1 MGNALR
7 APNLNE
13 IASDGPLDA
22 AVLCRLAAAGGATRA
37 ELIKDLGPFV
47 SQKLSPSE
55 LRGMLDAA
63 LDAALASGLVTAARS
78 RFALTPPG
86 LETAKVHLSCQSV
99 PDDWAT
105 IRDVRLV
112 AAALGLSDLGERRA
126 KQLARPDGLRSAI
139 LQQAYQLTPRKCGSP
154 AKLRSALAAIALERA
169 FGNKLKS
176 EFASGK
182 GLSARAG
189 RLLAGQLARRP
200 RDFGTDTRLI
210 AALAAEACG
219 SAQTDAASLKLAILR
234 NALGR
239 RVDIS
244 LGRVSP
250 ERAQLQKPARRAE
263 TPVVADP
270 TTAPK
275 PAAATRPDLPGF
287 AKAVKAAA
295 KQHGEGWPGN
305 MKAFISHVWRS
316 IQSNHPEWGVTEI
329 EFKAM
334 LAEAHRTGHIM
345 LANADLKSKDKAKDV
360 QESAINYKNTVWHYV
375 RVDD

>member
-7 APNLNE
+7 APN
-13 IASDGPLDA
+13 IDDATCDGPLDA
-22 AVLCRLAAAGGATRA
+22 AVLCRVAAEGGATRN
-37 ELIKDLGPFV
+37 ELTKDIGPLV

-63 LDAALASGLVTAARS
+63 LDAALSNGMITAARN
-78 RFALTPPG
+78 RFALTPAG
-86 LETAKVHLSCQSV
+86 LETAKVHLGCQSI
-99 PDDWAT
+99 PSDWST

-112 AAALGLSDLGERRA
+112 ATALGLPDLSERRA
-126 KQLARPDGLRSAI
+126 KQLARPDGLRAAI
-139 LQQAYQLTPRKCGSP
+139 IQQAYQLSPRKCGSS

-189 RLLAGQLARRP
+189 RLLAGQLARKP

-219 SAQTDAASLKLAILR
+219 SAQPDAGSLRLAILR

-239 RVDIS
+239 RIDAS
-244 LGRVSP
+244 LGRTSV
-250 ERAQLQKPARRAE
+250 QKPAER
-263 TPVVADP
+263 
-270 TTAPK
+270 TAPPAPQSPTNTQK
-275 PAAATRPDLPGF
+275 PAAASRPDLPGF
-287 AKAVKAAA
+287 AKAVKKAA

-305 MKAFISHVWRS
+305 MKAFISHVWTS
-316 IQSNHPEWGVTEI
+316 IQSGHPEWGVTEI

>member
-7 APNLNE
+7 ALNSDE

-22 AVLCRLAAAGGATRA
+22 AVFCRLAADNGATRT
-37 ELIKDLGPFV
+37 ELIKDIGALV

-63 LDAALASGLVTAARS
+63 LDAALASGQVTAS
-78 RFALTPPG
+78 RNRFQLAPPG
-86 LETAKVHLSCQSV
+86 LEIAKAHLGCQNV
-99 PDDWAT
+99 PNDWAT

-112 AAALGLSDLGERRA
+112 ATALGLSDIGDRRA
-126 KQLARPDGLRSAI
+126 KQLARPDGLRAAI
-139 LQQAYQLTPRKCGSP
+139 LQQAYQLSPRKCGSP

-176 EFASGK
+176 EFSSGK

-189 RLLAGQLARRP
+189 RVLAGQLARKP

-210 AALAAEACG
+210 GALAAEACG
-219 SAQTDAASLKLAILR
+219 SAQTDAASLRLAILR
-234 NALGR
+234 NAFGR
-239 RVDIS
+239 RIDTA
-244 LGRVSP
+244 LGKTKPQQQPRKADVPAAGTPPVS
-250 ERAQLQKPARRAE
+250 
-263 TPVVADP
+263 
-270 TTAPK
+270 K

-305 MKAFISHVWRS
+305 MKAFISHVWGS

-334 LAEAHRTGHIM
+334 LAEAHRTGHIV
-345 LANADLKSKDKAKDV
+345 LANADLRSKDKAKDV

>member
-7 APNLNE
+7 ALNSDE
-13 IASDGPLDA
+13 IAGDGPLDGA
-22 AVLCRLAAAGGATRA
+22 ILCRLAAEGGATRT
-37 ELIKDLGPFV
+37 ELIKDIGPLV

-55 LRGMLDAA
+55 LRGMLDAG
-63 LDAALASGLVTAARS
+63 LDAALASGTVEAARS
-78 RFALTPPG
+78 RFKLSNSGQEIAR
-86 LETAKVHLSCQSV
+86 VHLGCQNI
-99 PDDWAT
+99 PRDWAT

-112 AAALGLSDLGERRA
+112 ASALGLSDVGERRA
-126 KQLARPDGLRSAI
+126 KQLARPDGLRAAI
-139 LQQAYQLTPRKCGSP
+139 LQQAYQLSPRKCSTP
-154 AKLRSALAAIALERA
+154 SKLRSALAAIALERA

-176 EFASGK
+176 EFSSGK

-189 RLLAGQLARRP
+189 RLLAAQLARKP

-219 SAQTDAASLKLAILR
+219 STQTDAASLKLAILR

-239 RVDIS
+239 KIDES
-244 LGRVSP
+244 LGRSRSQQPTRKEPPPEATKSSP
-250 ERAQLQKPARRAE
+250 P
-263 TPVVADP
+263 
-270 TTAPK
+270 PK
-275 PAAATRPDLPGF
+275 PAAASRPDLQGF

-316 IQSNHPEWGVTEI
+316 IQSTHPQWGVTEI

-345 LANADLKSKDKAKDV
+345 LANADLRSKDKAKDV

>member
-7 APNLNE
+7 ALNSDE
-13 IASDGPLDA
+13 IASDGPLDG
-22 AVLCRLAAAGGATRA
+22 AVLCRLAAEGGATRS
-37 ELIKDLGPFV
+37 ELIRDIGQLV

-63 LDAALASGLVTAARS
+63 LDAALAANRVTATRSRLSLTSSGLEA
-78 RFALTPPG
+78 
-86 LETAKVHLSCQSV
+86 AKVHLGCQNV
-99 PDDWAT
+99 PRDWAT

-112 AAALGLSDLGERRA
+112 AAALGLPDLGERRA
-126 KQLARPDGLRSAI
+126 KQLARPDGLRAAI
-139 LQQAYQLTPRKCGSP
+139 LQQAYQLSPRKCSSP

-176 EFASGK
+176 EFAAGK

-189 RLLAGQLARRP
+189 RLLAGQLARKP

-219 SAQTDAASLKLAILR
+219 STQTDAGSLKLAILR
-234 NALGR
+234 NAFGR
-239 RVDIS
+239 RIDEA
-244 LGRVSP
+244 LGRVKP
-250 ERAQLQKPARRAE
+250 MQPVRPVEAQPKAD
-263 TPVVADP
+263 TPPVA
-270 TTAPK
+270 K

-295 KQHGEGWPGN
+295 KLHGEGWPGN

-316 IQSNHPEWGVTEI
+316 IQSSHPEWGVTEI

-345 LANADLKSKDKAKDV
+345 LANADLRSKDKAKDV